1 VSTAWPLT
9 VALPRPTWLPR
20 AAWFPRA
27 AWLPLAAWL
36 SVFASL
42 SGCAAARDVLTPYAP
57 RGDEVRQTLAL
68 PMPAA
73 TVDVAIVLGCPAAPD
88 GSASPCEKCRVKT
101 AVRRYQA
108 GDARYLLFTGGAA
121 HSPDVEA
128 EVMGDLA
135 VARGVPAERVLREGR
150 ALTTW
155 QNIRYSARLMR
166 DRRWSTVLFISTAGH
181 VPRARRVAQFYGIDD
196 AHAAYAACDL
206 DLPLEPGEAAE
217 DVWPPPPSDLVLPA
231 KSALP
236 ARSP

>member
-1 VSTAWPLT
+1 MKRGLA
-9 VALPRPTWLPR
+9 
-20 AAWFPRA
+20 AAWSAA
-27 AWLPLAAWL
+27 AWSAVPWLAASSLALPLAIW
-36 SVFASL
+36 

-57 RGDEVRQTLAL
+57 RGEEVRQTLAL

-101 AVRRYQA
+101 AVRRYLA

-121 HSPDVEA
+121 HSADVEA

-135 VARGVPAERVLREGR
+135 VARGVPADRVLREGR

-155 QNIRYSARLMR
+155 QNIRFSARLMR
-166 DRRWSTVLFISTAGH
+166 DRQWSTVLFISTAGH

-217 DVWPPPPSDLVLPA
+217 DVWPPPPSDLVSPA
-231 KSALP
+231 KFDLP
-236 ARSP
+236 RRSP